1 FDLGLPDDVFFTI
14 GAEYRHESY
23 KIEQGEE
30 ASYITALDSNGNPI
44 AAGGAQVLS
53 GFGPQSV
60 TDESRHN
67 VALFVE
73 FDTYL
78 TEKWNVV
85 LASRYE
91 DYSDF
96 GDTFTSKIATRYSIT

>member
-1 FDLGLPDDVFFTI
+1 DQFIVNGDASTTLDLGLPDDVFFTL

-53 GFGPQSV
+53 GFGPESV
-60 TDESRHN
+60 TDESRH
-67 VALFVE
+67 
-73 FDTYL
+73 
-78 TEKWNVV
+78 
-85 LASRYE
+85 
-91 DYSDF
+91 
-96 GDTFTSKIATRYSIT
+96 